1 MSKYRNIH
9 TQEQRETWPDRIG
22 ATLNPTPEQCREA
35 GWREEPPVPE
45 VAAGYTRIGTP
56 RLVEIDGVT
65 QWEVTDRP
73 TAELEAEAAAAKRAD
88 MVARLT
94 PGIAALASA
103 YRAAL
108 RALFGEGA
116 EVNHAVTK
124 EAATAAMLQLPAEQY
139 DAKTADLLKLAFE
152 ELSAIA
158 GDGTTWTFFET
169 VGDLIP

>member
-1 MSKYRNIH
+1 MIIH
-9 TQEQRETWPDRIG
+9 IPTQTRRETWPDIIG
-22 ATLNPTPEQCREA
+22 ATVNPTPEQCREA
-35 GWREEPPVPE
+35 GWRECPPLPDIAE
-45 VAAGYTRIGTP
+45 GMTRIGEP
-56 RLVEIDGVT
+56 RLVEGDGVT
-65 QWEVTDRP
+65 GAWEVTDRP